1 MVLGEA
7 YRLERSLGH
16 TDRQLDFI
24 LLLCTYR
31 IFVFQLRVSLQEVL
45 QRYPD
50 TLRQII
56 EKRPRYNFWLNG
68 T

>member
-16 TDRQLDFI
+16 TDRQLDII
-24 LLLCTYR
+24 LLLCTYC

>member
-7 YRLERSLGH
+7 YRLERSLEH
-16 TDRQLDFI
+16 TDRQLDII
-24 LLLCTYR
+24 LLLCTYC

>member
-16 TDRQLDFI
+16 TDRQLDII
-24 LLLCTYR
+24 LLLCTYC

-56 EKRPRYNFWLNG
+56 EKRPRYNFWLNS